1 MAIRNIRVDDDPIL
15 RKKSREVTE
24 FNDRLFDL
32 LDDMKET
39 MYHSGGVGL
48 AGPQVGVLKRVVVM
62 DVSEDRNEFIELI
75 NPVITYEEGEQT
87 GNEGC
92 LSLPGL
98 YGVVTRPNIVKV
110 KAQNL
115 VPNLALQASCPFVI
129 FRVYRLKSG
138 GVNFFVCREYGF
150 FVAVSLYKEG
160 CVVAARLLLT
170 ESHSLGNF
178 IETALYPNNTATRF
192 CSFSG
197 FVKSFER

>member
-24 FNDRLFDL
+24 FNDRLFEL

-62 DVSEDRNEFIELI
+62 DVSEDRNEYIELI
-75 NPVITYEEGEQT
+75 NPEITYEEGAQT

-98 YGVVTRPNIVKV
+98 YGVVTRPNVVKV
-110 KAQNL
+110 KAQNRDGKW
-115 VPNLALQASCPFVI
+115 C
-129 FRVYRLKSG
+129 
-138 GVNFFVCREYGF
+138 
-150 FVAVSLYKEG
+150 LYKGEQLKARCFCHEIDHLDGVLYKDKLDEG
-160 CVVAARLLLT
+160 EFLQRNDG
-170 ESHSLGNF
+170 E
-178 IETALYPNNTATRF
+178 
-192 CSFSG
+192 
-197 FVKSFER
+197 

>member
-1 MAIRNIRVDDDPIL
+1 MAIRNIRVEDDPIL

-24 FNDRLFDL
+24 FNDRLFEL

-98 YGVVTRPNIVKV
+98 CGVVTRPMVVKV
-110 KAQNL
+110 KAQN
-115 VPNLALQASCPFVI
+115 
-129 FRVYRLKSG
+129 
-138 GVNFFVCREYGF
+138 REGKWC
-150 FVAVSLYKEG
+150 LYKGEG
-160 CVVAARLLLT
+160 LKARCFCHELDHLDGILYKDKLDEGECLYRT
-170 ESHSLGNF
+170 ED
-178 IETALYPNNTATRF
+178 E
-192 CSFSG
+192 
-197 FVKSFER
+197 

>member
-62 DVSEDRNEFIELI
+62 DVSEDRNEYIELI
-75 NPVITYEEGEQT
+75 NPEITYEEGAQT

-98 YGVVTRPNIVKV
+98 FGVVTRPNIVKV
-110 KAQNL
+110 KAQNRDGKW
-115 VPNLALQASCPFVI
+115 C
-129 FRVYRLKSG
+129 
-138 GVNFFVCREYGF
+138 
-150 FVAVSLYKEG
+150 LYKGEELKARCFCHEIDHLDGILYKDKLDEG
-160 CVVAARLLLT
+160 
-170 ESHSLGNF
+170 EQ
-178 IETALYPNNTATRF
+178 LYRND
-192 CSFSG
+192 G
-197 FVKSFER
+197 E

>member
-24 FNDRLFDL
+24 FNDRLFEL

-75 NPVITYEEGEQT
+75 NPVITYEEGAQT

-98 YGVVTRPNIVKV
+98 YGVVTRPDVVKV
-110 KAQNL
+110 KAQN
-115 VPNLALQASCPFVI
+115 
-129 FRVYRLKSG
+129 
-138 GVNFFVCREYGF
+138 REGKWC
-150 FVAVSLYKEG
+150 LYKGEQLKARCFCHEIDHLDGILYKDKLDEG
-160 CVVAARLLLT
+160 
-170 ESHSLGNF
+170 EQ
-178 IETALYPNNTATRF
+178 LYRND
-192 CSFSG
+192 G
-197 FVKSFER
+197 E

>member
-24 FNDRLFDL
+24 FNDRLFEL

-75 NPVITYEEGEQT
+75 NPEITYEEGEQT
-87 GNEGC
+87 GTEGC

-110 KAQNL
+110 KAQNRDGKW
-115 VPNLALQASCPFVI
+115 C
-129 FRVYRLKSG
+129 
-138 GVNFFVCREYGF
+138 
-150 FVAVSLYKEG
+150 LYKGEALKARCFCHEIDHLDGILYKDKLDEG
-160 CVVAARLLLT
+160 EFLQRNDG
-170 ESHSLGNF
+170 E
-178 IETALYPNNTATRF
+178 
-192 CSFSG
+192 
-197 FVKSFER
+197 

>member
-24 FNDRLFDL
+24 FNDRLFEL

-62 DVSEDRNEFIELI
+62 DVSEDRNEYIELI
-75 NPVITYEEGEQT
+75 NPVITYEEGAQT

-110 KAQNL
+110 KAQN
-115 VPNLALQASCPFVI
+115 
-129 FRVYRLKSG
+129 
-138 GVNFFVCREYGF
+138 REGKWC
-150 FVAVSLYKEG
+150 LYKGEQLKARCFCHEIDHLDGVLYKDKLDEG
-160 CVVAARLLLT
+160 
-170 ESHSLGNF
+170 EQ
-178 IETALYPNNTATRF
+178 LYRND
-192 CSFSG
+192 G
-197 FVKSFER
+197 E